1 MVRSA
6 LVRFTIAGGGRI
18 YSLKGRA
25 FLLGLSLRRV
35 AVIKA
40 KALGVGPARVARSA
54 LAWAKLG
61 EAFIHS
67 HRAIVVKRT
76 ALRWLRLL
84 LSLAAASPG
93 SSGNFGIVTQQ
104 IALIG
109 FWQWLSLVSCL
120 ALSTPLVTQVQ
131 GVGAALAQVAGAAR
145 PGPTKANVLE
155 RHPVRRREEI
165 LR

>member
-1 MVRSA
+1 M
-6 LVRFTIAGGGRI
+6 
-18 YSLKGRA
+18 
-25 FLLGLSLRRV
+25 
-35 AVIKA
+35 IKA
-40 KALGVGPARVARSA
+40 KALGVGPTRVARFA
-54 LAWAKLG
+54 LAWVRLG
-61 EAFIHS
+61 ETFIHS

-93 SSGNFGIVTQQ
+93 SSGSFGIVTQQ

-131 GVGAALAQVAGAAR
+131 GVGDALAQVAEVA
-145 PGPTKANVLE
+145 KASILE
-155 RHPVRRREEI
+155 CHPIRRTEEI
-165 LR
+165 LS

>member
-1 MVRSA
+1 
-6 LVRFTIAGGGRI
+6 
-18 YSLKGRA
+18 
-25 FLLGLSLRRV
+25 V
-35 AVIKA
+35 AVNKE
-40 KALGVGPARVARSA
+40 KALGVVPARVARSA
-54 LAWAKLG
+54 LAWARLG
-61 EAFIHS
+61 ETFIHS
-67 HRAIVVKRT
+67 HRAIAARRT

-109 FWQWLSLVSCL
+109 FWQWLSLVCCL
-120 ALSTPLVTQVQ
+120 ALSAPLVTQVQ

-145 PGPTKANVLE
+145 PGPANANFLE
-155 RHPVRRREEI
+155 HHPAGRNEEI